1 MGADGRLVQVRQER
15 PEVRGI
21 RGREAATRNG
31 MPKSLEPPKVSVDRR
46 YGNQVLATRLTD
58 DEKARFTSM
67 AGLLSIP
74 LGELIRRAMRSYC
87 DALAD
92 AFHLKWN
99 VESGEYEE
107 AGDYDAH
114 DAVRPI
120 GMAKQDLHDAGM
132 RPRKVLQGRKPCKWV
147 WEADGTD
154 PTSG

>member
-1 MGADGRLVQVRQER
+1 MGADGRLVRVRQDR

-21 RGREAATRNG
+21 DDTRVSRDGVPRKLLNVGTKKTRN
-31 MPKSLEPPKVSVDRR
+31 

-74 LGELIRRAMRSYC
+74 LGELIRRAMWSYC

-92 AFHLKWN
+92 AFRLKWN

-107 AGDYDAH
+107 AGDYDEH
-114 DAVRPI
+114 DVVRPV
-120 GMAKQDLHDAGM
+120 GMVMGDMHEAGM
-132 RPRKVLQGRKPCKWV
+132 RPRLIPHGNGIKGEWV
-147 WEADGTD
+147 WEPAPTD
-154 PTSG
+154 E

>member
-1 MGADGRLVQVRQER
+1 MSKGGV
-15 PEVRGI
+15 
-21 RGREAATRNG
+21 
-31 MPKSLEPPKVSVDRR
+31 PKQLLTVGTKPRR

-74 LGELIRRAMRSYC
+74 LGELIRRAMWSYC

-114 DAVRPI
+114 DPVRPV
-120 GMAKQDLHDAGM
+120 GMVMGDMHEAGM
-132 RPRKVLQGRKPCKWV
+132 RPRLLQHGGDDGRKGKWV
-147 WEADGTD
+147 WEREADST
-154 PTSG
+154 TSS